1 MSMKHLELTI
11 YLITFLL
18 AACGGHQQQTM
29 ITDTDRM
36 LEENPQRALAVLDS
50 LENLGSLSDKEQMH
64 LVWNRAMAHQALGM
78 SLAEDE
84 QLPEAIAHYRMD
96 ADKQADSYLL
106 EASYLKWTGREVEA
120 VSAIDRGLAAIT
132 DPTKRVQ
139 LLTAKADILEHL
151 RQYGKAAVV
160 LKEALGHASPKHER
174 ALLDYKIGVNLSLT
188 GNGQSER
195 FFDESIRLATENGDT
210 AMACE
215 FLRNYADYL
224 ANNGQYSR
232 SNDMYYQIGR
242 MMPQLSG
249 LSAIQMAMAGNYINL
264 HRLDSARICN
274 ERAIKSEAELEAQ
287 GYANI
292 ARRAVIEQERFLL
305 DYTSGKPASYVD
317 FARYCDSLTSDMLMK
332 ENTSTRRLET
342 KSRLQAANYEL
353 RLGKQRM
360 GWMLSVAVLLLA
372 VGGVGG
378 YLYYRNRVQR
388 MAEAEDRIDTLTRML
403 ADAQIVLAAE
413 TVEQELP
420 KTDDDAFFKKILLQQ
435 LGIIRL
441 VASMPTS
448 QNQALLK
455 RISGISGGEIP
466 THSLLVWSDLYP
478 VIDRLYDNFHTRLME
493 LYGDALTEKEV
504 QICCL
509 LCAGFS
515 TKEIGVI
522 TQQSDATIYVRKTS
536 IRKKVG
542 AAEGQDIV
550 ACVNSIKG

>member
-1 MSMKHLELTI
+1 MKHLELTI

-232 SNDMYYQIGR
+232 SNDMCYQIGR

-403 ADAQIVLAAE
+403 ADAQTVLAAE